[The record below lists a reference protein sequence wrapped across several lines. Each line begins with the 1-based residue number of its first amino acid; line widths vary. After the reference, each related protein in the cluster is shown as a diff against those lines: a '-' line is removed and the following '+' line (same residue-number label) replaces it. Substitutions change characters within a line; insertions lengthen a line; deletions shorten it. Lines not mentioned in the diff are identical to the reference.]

1 MPSGFMV
8 QLEDFIYLVLSK
20 FSSAIRDSIISK
32 FLVFG
37 FALSIVTNVY
47 FLNAARYQVS
57 ATHKLIEKEISVL
70 RIVVSPPLL
79 PLLPL
84 LVLPLP
90 KLLAIT
96 KG

>member
-1 MPSGFMV
+1 MV

-79 PLLPL
+79 PLLQPVLPL